1 MSDIIER
8 IADELAHEAL
18 ELAAQLGDEDLPGEV
33 AQVIGAG
40 SATTQEAFLTAVRI
54 RTAEA
59 RARRFM
65 AERRAAAGL
74 PESG

>member
-1 MSDIIER
+1 MSDIIAR
-8 IADELAHEAL
+8 IADDLAREAL
-18 ELAAQLGDEDLPGEV
+18 ELAAELEDEDIVSEI

-59 RARRFM
+59 RARAFM
-65 AERRAAAGL
+65 AGRRARHRGR
-74 PESG
+74 